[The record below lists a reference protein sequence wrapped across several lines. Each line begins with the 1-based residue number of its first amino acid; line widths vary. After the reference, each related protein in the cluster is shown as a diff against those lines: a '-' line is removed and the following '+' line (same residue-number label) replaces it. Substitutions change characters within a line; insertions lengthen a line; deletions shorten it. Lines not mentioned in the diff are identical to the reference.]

1 MGRKI
6 QTQLWAHSVTYRLKR
21 IFARR
26 DYKDRLFVRLFHDKK
41 ELLRLYNALNGTTY
55 EDPDELTV
63 TTIEDVVY
71 LGMKNDC
78 SFIIG
83 SYLNLYEQQSTF
95 NPNMPIRGLIYLVH
109 IYEAHISVHGL
120 NLYGSRQIPLPA
132 PKYVVF
138 YNGTGERPDR
148 EELKLSDAFEG
159 ADSCLEFTAVVYN
172 VNQGHNQ
179 ELMKQCQTLEGY
191 SILIGKVREYQAKG
205 SGLAEAVDEACR
217 YCIEHDILRDFLI
230 KHRNEVNHVILTEY
244 NPKKQRE
251 MDRRD
256 AREEGLSEGRSQGL
270 LEGRSQGLL
279 EGRSQGLLEGGIRT
293 MVQDNAEEQ
302 IPRAR
307 TVEKLQRRFL
317 LTKEEAERYYDMY
330 STEEN

>member
-1 MGRKI
+1 MERKI
-6 QTQLWAHSVTYRLKR
+6 QTQLWVHSVKYRLKR

-26 DYKDRLFVRLFHDKK
+26 DYKDRLFVRLFHDKHA
-41 ELLRLYNALNGTTY
+41 LLQLYNALNGTSY
-55 EDPDELTV
+55 EDPEALTI

-138 YNGTGERPDR
+138 YNGTADRPDR
-148 EELKLSDAFEG
+148 EEPKLSDAFEKG
-159 ADSCLEFTAVVYN
+159 DSCLEFTAVVYN
-172 VNQGHNQ
+172 VNQGHNP
-179 ELMKQCQTLEGY
+179 ELMKQCETLEGY
-191 SILIGKVREYQAKG
+191 SILIGKVREFQSKG
-205 SGLAEAVDEACR
+205 NNLAEAVDAACQ
-217 YCIEHDILRDFLI
+217 YCIEHDILKDFLI
-230 KHRNEVNHVILTEY
+230 KHRSEVNHVILTEY

-270 LEGRSQGLL
+270 R
-279 EGRSQGLLEGGIRT
+279 EGGIRT
-293 MVQDNAEEQ
+293 MIQDNIEER
-302 IPRAR
+302 IPKAR
-307 TVEKLQRRFL
+307 TVAKLQRRFL
-317 LTKEEAERYYDMY
+317 LTQEEAERYYHMY
-330 STEEN
+330 SDAEK